1 MIRTGMALAEL
12 PGLIHPEMLA
22 RQLQP
27 QTPREEALVD
37 LIEELL
43 LFDDSVDR
51 NDSIDCDELER
62 LKGLEVKFTKGN
74 AAFKA
79 GLEELKLLL
88 CQVSTDHEKVAH
100 MTEWLFRQRATLTQ
114 LAP

>member
-1 MIRTGMALAEL
+1 
-12 PGLIHPEMLA
+12 MLA

-27 QTPREEALVD
+27 QTAREEALVD
-37 LIEELL
+37 LIEDLL
-43 LFDDSVDR
+43 VFDDSVDR
-51 NDSIDCDELER
+51 NDGIDCDELER
-62 LKGLEVKFTKGN
+62 LKALEVKFTKGN

-79 GLEELKLLL
+79 GLEELKMLL

-100 MTEWLFRQRATLTQ
+100 MTEWLFRQRANLTQ